1 MTADR
6 PYSMLPLPGWEV
18 LPQVAS
24 VRVATE
30 NDITGILDLYR
41 ELSLGMGNVERGLSP
56 SLDDYRKVFAE
67 ISADPRHDLLVAE
80 DDGRVVGT
88 VVLVVVPNLSHA
100 GTPWALVENL
110 VVTEKQRRRGFGRL
124 LLEYV
129 VTRAKEKGCHRIELC
144 SDKRREAA
152 HRLYRAVGFEAS
164 AYGFRMYF

>member
-1 MTADR
+1 LTPGW

-30 NDITGILDLYR
+30 NDIPRILELYR
-41 ELSLGMGNVERGLSP
+41 ELSLGMGDVERGLRP
-56 SLDDYRKVFAE
+56 SQDDYRNVFAE
-67 ISADPRHDLLVAE
+67 ISADPRHELLVAE

-110 VVTEKQRRRGFGRL
+110 VVAERQRRRGFGRL

-129 VTRAKEKGCHRIELC
+129 VTRAREKGCHRIELC

-152 HRLYRAVGFEAS
+152 HQLYRAVGFEPS
-164 AYGFRMYF
+164 AHGFRIYF